1 MRIHHAVHPPRDAP
15 GGPGPLRGVRRLTL
29 MAPAPVLLV
38 HGIRSSS
45 TMWRP
50 VQPLLDQAGVRH
62 ALLDLPGHGVRR
74 GEEFTIAACREAI
87 EEGMAALGGDAVVA
101 GLSLGG
107 FLSLN
112 WAAHTANPPLA
123 VLAASCSV
131 QPRGLPLR
139 AYQGAAHVFAQLPD
153 EGRAVNDLAA
163 RWVLGPDAAADLNE
177 DVAFEVMVPALR
189 AMAAV
194 HPLEDLARIEV
205 PVWLVNG
212 TWDHFRLEERTFLR
226 AVRFGRLV
234 RIPRAG
240 HIITAHQPELFARVL
255 TQLARLAAG

>member
-1 MRIHHAVHPPRDAP
+1 
-15 GGPGPLRGVRRLTL
+15 

-45 TMWRP
+45 TMWRT
-50 VQPLLDQAGVRH
+50 VQPLLDRAGVRN
-62 ALLDLPGHGVRR
+62 AVLDLPGHGRRR

-87 EEGMAALGGDAVVA
+87 EEGMAGLGGEAVVA

-112 WAAHTANPPLA
+112 WAARTANPPLA

-131 QPRGLPLR
+131 RPRGLPLR
-139 AYQGAAHVFAQLPD
+139 IYQGAAYLFAQLPD
-153 EGRAVNDLAA
+153 EGRAVNDVMA
-163 RWVLGPDAAADLNE
+163 RWVLGEDAASDLND

-194 HPLEDLARIEV
+194 RPLEDLAQIEV

-212 TWDHFRLEERTFLR
+212 TWDHFRLEERTFLDVAR
-226 AVRFGRLV
+226 CGRLV

-240 HIITAHQPELFARVL
+240 HIITAHQPELFARAA
-255 TQLARLAAG
+255 TNLAHLAAR